1 MTEIQRDPVTL
12 INNVAENNHIK
23 PTWFLGG
30 ICKAVFVNLRTLFS
44 STDEKA
50 KYASRMLNENC
61 MQPQSLRWFSPEVIE
76 KIRPA
81 HPLDLAK
88 GAASTQSVAKK
99 AAFGKAYANCFE
111 SGRVEPPPPPKN
123 PPPTPNF

>member
-1 MTEIQRDPVTL
+1 MDIKPLDL
-12 INNVAENNHIK
+12 INDVVQTNRFK

-30 ICKAVFVNLRTLFS
+30 LCKAVYVNLRTLFS
-44 STDEKA
+44 STEQKA
-50 KYASRMLNENC
+50 KYVSRMLNENC
-61 MQPQSLRWFSPEVIE
+61 MQPMSLRWFSPAVIE

-99 AAFGKAYANCFE
+99 IAFGKAYQNCFE
-111 SGRVEPPPPPKN
+111 QIRDPVKPTEPVKPAL
-123 PPPTPNF
+123 